1 MGTPGLVFHGLAVK
15 PGKPTLG
22 GVVGRKPV
30 FGLPGHPAAAL
41 IAFDLMVAPLL
52 KFGGYHQIQPG
63 ALPVRALISRSLA
76 SAPGREEYFRVRLRR
91 RQGALWADPVLGK
104 SGLLKPMVEAD
115 GLIRV
120 PLASEG
126 IAAETEVDV
135 VLFGT
140 DYVL

>member
-1 MGTPGLVFHGLAVK
+1 
-15 PGKPTLG
+15 
-22 GVVGRKPV
+22 
-30 FGLPGHPAAAL
+30 
-41 IAFDLMVAPLL
+41 MVAPLL

-115 GLIRV
+115 GLIGV